1 MSNLKI
7 FKCFYSNLAGNLLT
21 NAPSRYTIKILFDY
35 QQKLSL
41 SEIFKLNLK
50 PKCYLFKLLK
60 KDKVTKAAGIYKISG
75 KLLKDVARILAKP
88 ISKLCNLSMTLRS
101 FPDVCKIVK
110 VKQLFKVLFRVLPV
124 LPKVFERVALC
135 SNKIILKK
143 F

>member
-1 MSNLKI
+1 M
-7 FKCFYSNLAGNLLT
+7 
-21 NAPSRYTIKILFDY
+21 
-35 QQKLSL
+35 
-41 SEIFKLNLK
+41 NLK